1 MNFLNATRCN
11 FGGTAVLT
19 RDVFVSVAWSLT
31 TNGESPYMESQR
43 MVDVRLSLFSQDS
56 SWVHGRI
63 KESGWESA
71 SWHQWSNASGLE
83 SFIPRIRYCSEDQL
97 LGGFRGSEMCFEQVK
112 DNRTT
117 GKSSSLSPGQYL
129 LINTHYKVF
138 LDWDKPPLEASFP
151 GFPLWF
157 MTQSTFSLI
166 TKKCLIK

>member
-1 MNFLNATRCN
+1 MQQDATLAERQFWPGMFLFQWPEAWQQMENL
-11 FGGTAVLT
+11 LT
-19 RDVFVSVAWSLT
+19 WRVR
-31 TNGESPYMESQR
+31 G